1 MTEPELNQP
10 RPDLDVDT
18 LTRLLEAECEYQATR
33 ADLGDAE
40 TRRYRELY
48 DAYLA
53 VGKDSNALLGAAPR
67 SITKA
72 SLSAA
77 LRRHAPAG
85 DWEQLELLSLAPKR
99 GGGRH
104 E

>member
-1 MTEPELNQP
+1 MTEPDLDSP
-10 RPDLDVDT
+10 RPTLDIDT
-18 LTRLLEAECEYQATR
+18 LTRLLDAECEYQATR

-53 VGKDSNALLGAAPR
+53 VGKDSGVLLTAAPR
-67 SITKA
+67 SITRA
-72 SLSAA
+72 SLAAA

-85 DWEQLELLSLAPKR
+85 DWEQLELLSL
-99 GGGRH
+99 
-104 E
+104 

>member
-1 MTEPELNQP
+1 MPDHDPPQD
-10 RPDLDVDT
+10 RPVLGIDT
-18 LTRLLEAECEYQATR
+18 LTRLLDAECEYQATR

-53 VGKDSNALLGAAPR
+53 VGKDTGVLLTAAPR
-67 SITKA
+67 SITRA
-72 SLSAA
+72 SLAAA

-85 DWEQLELLSLAPKR
+85 DWEQLELLSL
-99 GGGRH
+99 
-104 E
+104 